1 MSCRAC
7 RLAAATRACRFPLDR
22 ANVSTRCA
30 RLFASSYR
38 AGMQFPDSTLAA
50 LDLRMD
56 EPLHW
61 SRVLLVAMVVT
72 IAAVSAAL
80 LI

>member
-1 MSCRAC
+1 
-7 RLAAATRACRFPLDR
+7 
-22 ANVSTRCA
+22 
-30 RLFASSYR
+30 
-38 AGMQFPDSTLAA
+38 MQFPDSTLAA

-80 LI
+80 LV